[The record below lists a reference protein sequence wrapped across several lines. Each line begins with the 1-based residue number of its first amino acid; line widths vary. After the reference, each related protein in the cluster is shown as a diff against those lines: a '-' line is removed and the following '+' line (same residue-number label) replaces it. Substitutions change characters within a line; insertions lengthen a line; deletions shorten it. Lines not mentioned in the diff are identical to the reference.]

1 MPLDPQTRVL
11 LQQMEKANL
20 TPYEA
25 MTPQEARRQMALGSC
40 FMERPPEVASWED
53 REIPGPASRIRVRL
67 YRPSA
72 DGVLPV
78 VVFFHGGGWVM
89 GSIETHDVYC
99 RQLAN
104 ASKHAVV
111 SVDYR
116 LAPEHKF
123 PAGLEDAYAATCWV
137 WEHAAEIGVAAQ
149 RIAVAGD
156 SAGGNLAA
164 AVALMARDRGG
175 PQLTFQLLMYP
186 VLDYDFDTPS
196 YRENATGYHL
206 TRAAMIWSWRHYLKN
221 ELDGWSPY
229 ASPLRAQDLSGLP
242 AAPILTAEFD
252 PLRDEG
258 EAYAARLRAAGV
270 PVSLRRYDGLIHGF
284 ARRTNVL
291 DRARDA
297 LSGRSSRP
305 AQRRQPARTAL
316 GATSNAEW
324 IKRAASLVACPL
336 GHWGH
341 DLP

>member
-11 LQQMEKANL
+11 LEQMAKANL
-20 TPYEA
+20 MPYEA

-40 FMERPPEVASWED
+40 FLERPPEIFAWED
-53 REIPGPASRIRVRL
+53 RQIPGAQDSIRIRM
-67 YRPSA
+67 YRPVSA
-72 DGVLPV
+72 TVLPV

-99 RQLAN
+99 RQLAH
-104 ASKHAVV
+104 ASGWSVV

-123 PAGLEDAYAATCWV
+123 PAGLEDAFAATRWV
-137 WEHAAEIGVAAQ
+137 ADHAGEIGVDER

-175 PQLTFQLLMYP
+175 LRVAFQLLMYP
-186 VLDYDFDTPS
+186 VLDHRFDTPS

-206 TRAAMIWSWRHYLKN
+206 TRAAMIWSWRHYLN
-221 ELDGWSPY
+221 SQQDGDSPY
-229 ASPLRAQDLSGLP
+229 ASPLRADDLSGL
-242 AAPILTAEFD
+242 AATLMMTAEYD

-258 EAYAARLRAAGV
+258 EDYAQRLAAAGV
-270 PVSLRRYDGLIHGF
+270 PVTLKRYDGLIHGF

-291 DRARDA
+291 DRAREALQDA
-297 LSGRSSRP
+297 ANTLRGV
-305 AQRRQPARTAL
+305 
-316 GATSNAEW
+316 G
-324 IKRAASLVACPL
+324 
-336 GHWGH
+336 G
-341 DLP
+341 

>member
-11 LQQMEKANL
+11 LEQMAKANL

-40 FMERPPEVASWED
+40 FLERPPDVFSWTD
-53 REIPGPASRIRVRL
+53 REISGPQVPIRIRT

-72 DGVLPV
+72 DAVLPV

-104 ASKHAVV
+104 ASGWAVV

-123 PAGLEDAYAATCWV
+123 PAGVEDAYAATRWV
-137 WEHAAEIGVAAQ
+137 AEHASEMGVDAQ

-156 SAGGNLAA
+156 SAGGNFAA
-164 AVALMARDRGG
+164 AVPLMARDRGG
-175 PQLTFQLLMYP
+175 PPLAFQLLMYP
-186 VLDYDFDTPS
+186 VLDHHFDTPS

-206 TRAAMIWSWRHYLKN
+206 TRAAMIWSWRHYLN
-221 ELDGWSPY
+221 SQRDGGLPY
-229 ASPLRAQDLSGLP
+229 ASPLRADDLSGLP
-242 AAPILTAEFD
+242 AALIMTAEFD

-258 EAYAARLRAAGV
+258 EAYAARLQASGV
-270 PVSLRRYDGLIHGF
+270 NATLKRYDGLIHGF

-291 DRARDA
+291 DRAREA
-297 LSGRSSRP
+297 LQDV
-305 AQRRQPARTAL
+305 ATAL
-316 GATSNAEW
+316 RVVG
-324 IKRAASLVACPL
+324 RR
-336 GHWGH
+336 
-341 DLP
+341 

>member
-11 LQQMEKANL
+11 LQQMKKANL

-25 MTPQEARRQMALGSC
+25 MTPQESRRQMALGSC
-40 FMERPPEVASWED
+40 FLERPPEVASWED
-53 REIPGPASRIRVRL
+53 REVPGPAGRIRIRL

-72 DGVLPV
+72 QAVLPV

-99 RQLAN
+99 RQLTN
-104 ASKHAVV
+104 ASGHAVV

-116 LAPEHKF
+116 LAPEDKF
-123 PAGLEDAYAATCWV
+123 PAGLEDAYAATRWV
-137 WEHAAEIGVAAQ
+137 SEHAAEIGVDAK

-164 AVALMARDRGG
+164 AVCLLARDRGG
-175 PQLTFQLLMYP
+175 PGLAFQLLMYP
-186 VLDYDFDTPS
+186 VIDYHFDTPS

-221 ELDGWSPY
+221 ELDGRSPY

-242 AAPILTAEFD
+242 AALIMTAEYD

-258 EAYAARLRAAGV
+258 EAYAERLRAAGV
-270 PVSLRRYDGLIHGF
+270 PVELRRYDGLIHGF

-291 DRARDA
+291 DRAREA
-297 LSGRSSRP
+297 LQDVASALRNAPASG
-305 AQRRQPARTAL
+305 
-316 GATSNAEW
+316 
-324 IKRAASLVACPL
+324 
-336 GHWGH
+336 
-341 DLP
+341 

>member
-40 FMERPPEVASWED
+40 FMERPPEVFAWDD
-53 REIPGPASRIRVRL
+53 REIPGPGGNLRIRV

-72 DGVLPV
+72 DSALPV

-104 ASKHAVV
+104 ASGYAVV

-123 PAGLEDAYAATCWV
+123 PAGLEDAHAATRWV
-137 WEHAAEIGVAAQ
+137 AEQASEIGVDAQ

-164 AVALMARDRGG
+164 AVSLMARDRGG
-175 PQLTFQLLMYP
+175 PQLAFQLLMYP
-186 VLDYDFDTPS
+186 VINYSFDTPS

-206 TRAAMIWSWRHYLKN
+206 TRAAMIWSWRHYLRS
-221 ELDGWSPY
+221 ELDGHSPY
-229 ASPLRAQDLSGLP
+229 ASPLR
-242 AAPILTAEFD
+242 
-252 PLRDEG
+252 
-258 EAYAARLRAAGV
+258 
-270 PVSLRRYDGLIHGF
+270 DGL
-284 ARRTNVL
+284 A
-291 DRARDA
+291 
-297 LSGRSSRP
+297 RP
-305 AQRRQPARTAL
+305 ACGPDPDRRVRPLAGRRRSVRRPSARPACRWNS
-316 GATSNAEW
+316 GATTA
-324 IKRAASLVACPL
+324 
-336 GHWGH
+336 
-341 DLP
+341 

>member
-11 LQQMEKANL
+11 LEQMAKANL

-40 FMERPPEVASWED
+40 FMERPPEIFAWED
-53 REIPGPASRIRVRL
+53 REISGPQGTVRIRT
-67 YRPSA
+67 YRPSSTA
-72 DGVLPV
+72 VLPV

-104 ASKHAVV
+104 ASGWAVA

-123 PAGLEDAYAATCWV
+123 PAGLEDAYAATRWV
-137 WEHAAEIGVAAQ
+137 SEQAAEIGVDPE

-164 AVALMARDRGG
+164 AVPLVARDRGG
-175 PQLTFQLLMYP
+175 PRLAFQLLLYP
-186 VLDYDFDTPS
+186 VLDHHFDTPS

-206 TRAAMIWSWRHYLKN
+206 TRAAMIWSWRHYLSSQH
-221 ELDGWSPY
+221 DGALTY
-229 ASPLRAQDLSGLP
+229 ASPLRADDLSGLP
-242 AAPILTAEFD
+242 AALVMTAEYD

-258 EAYAARLRAAGV
+258 EAYAERLRAARV
-270 PVSLRRYDGLIHGF
+270 PVTLKRYDGLIHGF

-297 LSGRSSRP
+297 LQDAADALRVAGR
-305 AQRRQPARTAL
+305 L
-316 GATSNAEW
+316 
-324 IKRAASLVACPL
+324 
-336 GHWGH
+336 
-341 DLP
+341 

>member
-25 MTPQEARRQMALGSC
+25 MTPQESRRQMAVGSC
-40 FMERPPEVASWED
+40 FMERPPEVFSWED
-53 REIPGPASRIRVRL
+53 REIPGPASQLRIRL
-67 YRPSA
+67 YKPA
-72 DGVLPV
+72 AEDTLPV
-78 VVFFHGGGWVM
+78 VVFFHGGGWIM

-104 ASKHAVV
+104 ASGYAVV

-116 LAPEHKF
+116 LAPENKF
-123 PAGLEDAYAATCWV
+123 PAGLEDAYAATNWV
-137 WEHAAEIGVAAQ
+137 WEQAAEIGLDAR

-164 AVALMARDRGG
+164 AVALLARDRGG
-175 PQLTFQLLMYP
+175 PPLAFQLLMYA
-186 VLDYDFDTPS
+186 VLDYNFDTPS

-206 TRAAMIWSWRHYLKN
+206 TRAAMIWSWGHYLQS
-221 ELDGWSPY
+221 ELDGLSPY
-229 ASPLRAQDLSGLP
+229 ASPLRAEDLSGLP
-242 AAPILTAEFD
+242 PAMILTAEYD

-270 PVSLRRYDGLIHGF
+270 PVELRRYDGLIHGF

-291 DRARDA
+291 DRAREALQHVADA
-297 LSGRSSRP
+297 LRGV
-305 AQRRQPARTAL
+305 
-316 GATSNAEW
+316 
-324 IKRAASLVACPL
+324 AAGEDAVSE
-336 GHWGH
+336 
-341 DLP
+341 

>member
-11 LQQMEKANL
+11 LEQMNKANL

-25 MTPQEARRQMALGSC
+25 MSPQEARRQMSLGSC
-40 FMERPPEVASWED
+40 FAERPPEIFAWED
-53 REIPGPASRIRVRL
+53 RQIPGPRDAVRIRL

-72 DGVLPV
+72 DAVLPV
-78 VVFFHGGGWVM
+78 VVFLHGGGWVM

-99 RQLAN
+99 RQLAL
-104 ASKHAVV
+104 ASGWAVV

-123 PAGLEDAYAATCWV
+123 PAGLEDAYAAVCWV
-137 WEHAAEIGVAAQ
+137 AEHAGQTGWDAR

-164 AVALMARDRGG
+164 AAALLARDRGG
-175 PQLTFQLLMYP
+175 PPLAFQLLLYP
-186 VLDYDFDTPS
+186 VLDYCFDTPS

-206 TRAAMIWSWRHYLKN
+206 TRAAMIWSWQHYLN
-221 ELDGWSPY
+221 HPQDGHVPY
-229 ASPLRAQDLSGLP
+229 ASPLRADDLGGLP
-242 AAPILTAEFD
+242 AALIMTAQYD

-258 EAYAARLRAAGV
+258 EAYAQRLHAAQV
-270 PVSLRRYDGLIHGF
+270 PVTLQRYDGLIHGF

-297 LSGRSSRP
+297 LQDVAG
-305 AQRRQPARTAL
+305 AL
-316 GATSNAEW
+316 
-324 IKRAASLVACPL
+324 RAVNGQTHRGG
-336 GHWGH
+336 GH
-341 DLP
+341 

>member
-25 MTPQEARRQMALGSC
+25 MTPQESRRQMAVGSC
-40 FMERPPEVASWED
+40 FMERPPEVFSWED
-53 REIPGPASRIRVRL
+53 REIPGPESRLRIRL

-72 DGVLPV
+72 DDPLPV

-104 ASKHAVV
+104 ASGHAVV
-111 SVDYR
+111 CVDYR

-123 PAGLEDAYAATCWV
+123 PSGLEDAYATVGWV
-137 WEHAAEIGVAAQ
+137 WDHAAEIGIDA
-149 RIAVAGD
+149 RRMAVAGD

-164 AVALMARDRGG
+164 AVALLARDRGG
-175 PQLTFQLLMYP
+175 PRLAFQLLMYP
-186 VLDYDFDTPS
+186 VLDYSFDTPS

-206 TRAAMIWSWRHYLKN
+206 TRAAMIWSWRHYLKS
-221 ELDGWSPY
+221 ELDGLSPY
-229 ASPLRAQDLSGLP
+229 ASPLQADDLSGLP
-242 AAPILTAEFD
+242 AAMILTAEYD

-258 EAYAARLRAAGV
+258 EAYAERLRAAGV
-270 PVSLRRYDGLIHGF
+270 PVELRRYDGLIHGF

-291 DRARDA
+291 DRARQA
-297 LSGRSSRP
+297 LQDV
-305 AQRRQPARTAL
+305 ATAL
-316 GATSNAEW
+316 RHAP
-324 IKRAASLVACPL
+324 AS
-336 GHWGH
+336 G
-341 DLP
+341 

>member
-11 LQQMEKANL
+11 LEQMAKANL

-25 MTPQEARRQMALGSC
+25 MTAQEARRQMAMGSC
-40 FMERPPEVASWED
+40 FLERPPEVFAWED
-53 REIPGPASRIRVRL
+53 RQIPGPQDSIRIRM
-67 YRPSA
+67 YRPVSA
-72 DGVLPV
+72 AVLPV

-99 RQLAN
+99 RQLAL
-104 ASKHAVV
+104 ASGWSVV

-123 PAGLEDAYAATCWV
+123 PAGLEDAFAATRWV
-137 WEHAAEIGVAAQ
+137 ADHADEIGMDAR

-175 PQLTFQLLMYP
+175 PGLAFQLLLYP
-186 VLDYDFDTPS
+186 VLDHRFDTPS

-206 TRAAMIWSWRHYLKN
+206 TRAAMIWSWRHYLN
-221 ELDGWSPY
+221 SQQDGDSPY
-229 ASPLRAQDLSGLP
+229 ASPARADDLSGLP
-242 AAPILTAEFD
+242 ATLIMTAEYD

-258 EAYAARLRAAGV
+258 EAYAERLSAAGV
-270 PVSLRRYDGLIHGF
+270 PVTLKRYDGLIHGF

-291 DRARDA
+291 ERAREALQDAADA
-297 LSGRSSRP
+297 LR
-305 AQRRQPARTAL
+305 AR
-316 GATSNAEW
+316 G
-324 IKRAASLVACPL
+324 
-336 GHWGH
+336 G
-341 DLP
+341 